1 MDHRYVIIM
10 AGGTGT
16 RLWPLSRD
24 KHPKQFLHLVG
35 DVSLLQSTCENISRV
50 IPTDRIYIMADAA
63 KTSLA
68 AEQLPQLPKENFII
82 EPEARDN
89 GPAIAVATTII
100 YHRDPEATLAIFWAD
115 HSVQKPERFAQTIE
129 AAFVA
134 AESNQDSIVSIGI
147 KPTYPATEFG
157 YIKLGH
163 EVKTPAAEPVFAVD
177 QFVEK
182 PNEVTA
188 RDYLTDWRYLWN
200 TGYKVYHA
208 KLMLD
213 LFAKHQPEFNQTL
226 VKIRAAI
233 AAGQDWHPLFSQLE
247 RRDIERLITEKTKD
261 ILVIPADLGWSDIGS
276 WKSLHDVLVEQS
288 GHDMVVQ
295 TDGDHIG
302 VNNERCLVIGK
313 KKLIATVGL
322 SDIVIVETD
331 DALLVAH
338 KSAAQDVKKII
349 EQLKET
355 NKHDLL

>member
-1 MDHRYVIIM
+1 MVIM

-16 RLWPLSRD
+16 RLWPLSRA

-35 DVSLLQSTCENISRV
+35 DVSLLQSTCENVGQV
-50 IPTDRIYIMADAA
+50 IPADRIYIMADAH
-63 KTSLA
+63 KTTLA
-68 AEQLPQLPKENFII
+68 QTQLSKIPKDNFII
-82 EPEARDN
+82 EPQARDN
-89 GPAIAVATTII
+89 GPAIAVATAII
-100 YHRDPEATLAIFWAD
+100 HHRDPHATLAIFWAD
-115 HSVQKPERFAQTIE
+115 HSVQKPKQFARTIE

-134 AESNQDSIVSIGI
+134 AKSNPDHIISMGI

-163 EVKTPAAEPVFAVD
+163 EVKTPSTEPVFAVD

-182 PNEVTA
+182 PNEETA
-188 RDYLTDWRYLWN
+188 KQYLTDWRYLWN

-213 LFAKHQPEFNQTL
+213 LFAQHQPKFSKTL
-226 VKIRAAI
+226 KKIEVAI
-233 AAGQDWHPLFSQLE
+233 AEGRDWHPLFGELE
-247 RRDIERLITEKTKD
+247 RRDIERLITEKTKN

-276 WKSLHDVLVEQS
+276 WKTLHDVLVEQT
-288 GHDMVVQ
+288 GHDLVVQ
-295 TDGDHIG
+295 TEGDHIG
-302 VNNERCLVIGK
+302 VNNERCLIIGK

-338 KSAAQDVKKII
+338 KSAAQDVKQII